1 MKVGRRLLHLVAF
14 LGLAAAAA
22 ISVSRI
28 VQPAMTRDL
37 VLVAVVAAVAG
48 APGLIHRRLLP
59 LSLVLLPV
67 GLYAVIRMAVPLPAE
82 IDGWQAQYRFYTGEF
97 QYGIAAYAND
107 IFPLTLAGVPGLKL
121 LILGWEFVV
130 VGVAATLTLGGRRP
144 LLGAGMLLAVLGASL
159 TVDASSGDRLL
170 AGAFL
175 LLTVLV
181 LVTAQGLSRRRW
193 GLRDALAGLGLGGI
207 GFVVALVVLSSQPGL
222 AHQGWQDWKEW
233 DPFGPGSGGGTVFNW
248 RQNYPRLLDPGN
260 NEPVMRVTSPLPTYW
275 KATTLE
281 AFTGNGW
288 ASNAT
293 FSYRVPEGAGPQ
305 PIQVPE
311 PLPAGDEVVLRFELS
326 GVTTSY
332 LFTGGRPTSLTV
344 DDLSLAP
351 HLGIRRGPPA
361 VWASE
366 TGALSTSRTIEPPMS
381 YRLTAVIPR
390 VRPEQL
396 VGLGSDYPS
405 DYQEAYLT
413 LPMFPA
419 EQVRQDPALEQE
431 WKTTWSPRY
440 ENDEFRDIYAL
451 NRNIIGD
458 ATDPYEQ
465 TILIERYLR
474 GQFRYSLLVP
484 PSSFAS
490 PIAAFLFDTHT
501 GYCQHFAGAMALL
514 LRLNG
519 IPSRVAVGFI
529 TGNLVDTQTYEVTT
543 NNAHAWVEAYFPG
556 QGWLPF
562 DPTPGRTLP
571 LAGASSTS
579 PGFAD
584 PFPHDRANTDVT
596 TTPSAPDRRDRVPE
610 DAGAP
615 GAKATRV
622 SLLARVLVPLAG
634 VLAFATILAV
644 WPALR
649 RRVRERGLRKDAA
662 ADRLAASVRLLRAD
676 LADWGLPVTNASTLD
691 EVAVMAGSTAAD
703 ILSPVA
709 ERAQA
714 VFFGGYA
721 ASNSDVR
728 TAERARHR
736 VVTGLREERNWVW
749 TVCAWYGLSGIAR
762 RVSVR
767 VAGIRVVGTHIVWM
781 RRSAAS

>member
-1 MKVGRRLLHLVAF
+1 MRIGRRLLHLAAF
-14 LGLAAAAA
+14 LGLAAATA

-28 VQPAMTRDL
+28 VQPAITRDL
-37 VLVAVVAAVAG
+37 VLVAALAVVAG
-48 APGLIHRRLLP
+48 APGLIHRRLSP
-59 LSLVLLPV
+59 LSLALLPL
-67 GLYAVIRMAVPLPAE
+67 GLYVVIRLAVPLPRE

-97 QYGIAAYAND
+97 QYGIGAYAND

-144 LLGAGMLLAVLGASL
+144 LLGSGMLLAVLGASL
-159 TVDASSGDRLL
+159 TVDASSGDRFL
-170 AGAFL
+170 AVAFL

-193 GLRDALAGLGLGGI
+193 GAWDALAGLGLGGVGI
-207 GFVVALVVLSSQPGL
+207 VVALVVLSSQPGL
-222 AHQGWQDWKEW
+222 VHQGWEDWKEW

-281 AFTGNGW
+281 AFTGSGW

-293 FSYRVPEGAGPQ
+293 FSYRVPEGVGPR
-305 PIQVPE
+305 PIHVPE
-311 PLPAGDEVVLRFELS
+311 PRPPGDEVTLRFELS

-332 LFTGGRPTSLTV
+332 LFSGGRPTSLTL
-344 DDLSLAP
+344 DSP
-351 HLGIRRGPPA
+351 SP

-366 TGALSTSRTIEPPMS
+366 TGALSTSQTIEPPMS
-381 YRLTAVIPR
+381 YQLTAVIPR
-390 VRPEQL
+390 ARPKQL
-396 VGLGSDYPS
+396 VGLGRDYPS
-405 DYQEAYLT
+405 DYQDAYLVV
-413 LPMFPA
+413 PMPPA
-419 EQVRQDPALEQE
+419 KQVRQNPSLEQE
-431 WKTTWSPRY
+431 WRTTWSPRY
-440 ENDEFRDIYAL
+440 ENDEFRDIYTL
-451 NRNIIGD
+451 NRTIVGD

-465 TILIERYLR
+465 TLRIERYLR
-474 GQFRYSLLVP
+474 THFRYSLLVP
-484 PSSFAS
+484 PSRFSS

-529 TGNLVDTQTYEVTT
+529 TGSLVGTQTYEVTT
-543 NNAHAWVEAYFPG
+543 NNAHSWVEAYFPG
-556 QGWLPF
+556 QRWLPF
-562 DPTPGRTLP
+562 DPTPGRALP

-579 PGFAD
+579 PGFTD
-584 PFPHDRANTDVT
+584 PFPHDQPNTGVT
-596 TTPSAPDRRDRVPE
+596 TAPTVPDARDRLPE
-610 DAGAP
+610 DIRAP
-615 GAKATRV
+615 GAKAAGV
-622 SLLARVLVPLAG
+622 SVLARVLVPLAG
-634 VLAFATILAV
+634 VFVLAAILAA

-649 RRVRERGLRKDAA
+649 RRVRARGLHRGTPAE
-662 ADRLAASVRLLRAD
+662 RLAASVRLMRAD

-703 ILSPVA
+703 ILSPIA

-721 ASNSDVR
+721 ASSGDVR
-728 TAERARHR
+728 AAERARRR
-736 VVTGLREERNWVW
+736 VVAGLRRERNWLW

-762 RVSVR
+762 RLSNR
-767 VAGIRVVGTHIVWM
+767 VAGTHVVWM
-781 RRSAAS
+781 RRSPAS

>member
-1 MKVGRRLLHLVAF
+1 MRIGRRLLHLVAF
-14 LGLAAAAA
+14 FGLAAATA

-28 VQPAMTRDL
+28 MQPAVARDL
-37 VLVAVVAAVAG
+37 VLVAALAAAAG
-48 APGLIHRRLLP
+48 APGLIHRRLSP
-59 LSLVLLPV
+59 LSLALLPL
-67 GLYAVIRMAVPLPAE
+67 GLYLVIRLTVPLPPE
-82 IDGWQAQYRFYTGEF
+82 IDGWQAQYRFYAGEF
-97 QYGIAAYAND
+97 QYGVAAYAND

-121 LILGWEFVV
+121 LILVWEFVV
-130 VGVAATLTLGGRRP
+130 VGVAATLTFGGRRP
-144 LLGAGMLLAVLGASL
+144 LLGAGMLLAVFGASL
-159 TVDASSGDRLL
+159 TVDASLGDRFL

-193 GLRDALAGLGLGGI
+193 GARDALGGLGLGGI
-207 GFVVALVVLSSQPGL
+207 GIVVALVVLAGQPGL
-222 AHQGWQDWKEW
+222 AHQGWEDWKEW

-288 ASNAT
+288 ASNAA
-293 FSYRVPEGAGPQ
+293 FSYRVPDGVGAR

-311 PLPAGDEVVLRFELS
+311 PTPPGGDVVLRFELS

-332 LFTGGRPTSLTV
+332 LFSGGRPTSLTF
-344 DDLSLAP
+344 DNPSP
-351 HLGIRRGPPA
+351 

-366 TGALSTSRTIEPPMS
+366 TGALSTSQTIEPPMT

-396 VGLGSDYPS
+396 MGLGRDYPS
-405 DYQEAYLT
+405 DYQDAYLM

-419 EQVRQDPALEQE
+419 ELVRQNPSLEQE
-431 WKTTWSPRY
+431 WKTTRSPRY

-451 NRNIIGD
+451 NRTVVGD

-465 TILIERYLR
+465 TLRIERYLR
-474 GQFRYSLLVP
+474 SQFRYSLLVP
-484 PSSFAS
+484 PSSFSS

-543 NNAHAWVEAYFPG
+543 NNAHSWVEAYFPG

-562 DPTPGRTLP
+562 DPTPGRSLP

-584 PFPHDRANTDVT
+584 PFPHDQSNTGVT
-596 TTPSAPDRRDRVPE
+596 TTPTVPDARDRLPQ
-610 DAGAP
+610 DIGAP
-615 GAKATRV
+615 GAKTAGV
-622 SLLARVLVPLAG
+622 SLFSRVLWPLAG
-634 VLAFATILAV
+634 LFALSAILAA

-649 RRVRERGLRKDAA
+649 RRVRERGLRKGTAA
-662 ADRLAASVRLLRAD
+662 ERLAASVRLLSAD
-676 LADWGLPVTNASTLD
+676 LAGWGLPVTNASTLD
-691 EVAVMAGSTAAD
+691 EVAVMAGSAAAG

-721 ASNSDVR
+721 ASSGDVR
-728 TAERARHR
+728 AAERARR
-736 VVTGLREERNWVW
+736 LVITGLRRDRNWVW

-762 RVSVR
+762 RLSIR
-767 VAGIRVVGTHIVWM
+767 VAGTHVVWL
-781 RRSAAS
+781 RRSTRRERTA

>member
-1 MKVGRRLLHLVAF
+1 MKIGRRLLHLVAF
-14 LGLAAAAA
+14 LGLAAATA

-28 VQPAMTRDL
+28 VQPAIRRDL
-37 VLVAVVAAVAG
+37 VLVAALAVVAG

-59 LSLVLLPV
+59 LSLVLLPLGWYV
-67 GLYAVIRMAVPLPAE
+67 VIRLAVPLPPE

-121 LILGWEFVV
+121 LLLGWEFVV

-144 LLGAGMLLAVLGASL
+144 LLGAGMLLAALGASL
-159 TVDASSGDRLL
+159 TVDASSGDRLI

-193 GLRDALAGLGLGGI
+193 GVGDALAGLGLGGI
-207 GFVVALVVLSSQPGL
+207 GIVVALVVLSSQPGL
-222 AHQGWQDWKEW
+222 VHQGWQDWKEW

-293 FSYRVPEGAGPQ
+293 FSYRVPDGVGPRS
-305 PIQVPE
+305 IHVPE
-311 PLPAGDEVVLRFELS
+311 LRPPGDEVILRFELS

-332 LFTGGRPTSLTV
+332 LFSGGRPTSLTL
-344 DDLSLAP
+344 DSP
-351 HLGIRRGPPA
+351 NP

-396 VGLGSDYPS
+396 VGLGKDYPS
-405 DYQEAYLT
+405 DYREAYLM

-419 EQVRQDPALEQE
+419 EQVRQNPSLEQE
-431 WKTTWSPRY
+431 WNTTWSPRY

-451 NRNIIGD
+451 NRTIVGD

-465 TILIERYLR
+465 TIRIERYLR
-474 GQFRYSLLVP
+474 THFRYSLLVP
-484 PSSFAS
+484 PSPFSS

-543 NNAHAWVEAYFPG
+543 NNAHSWVEAYFPG

-562 DPTPGRTLP
+562 DPTPGRALP

-579 PGFAD
+579 PGFTD
-584 PFPHDRANTDVT
+584 PFPHDKPNTGAT
-596 TTPSAPDRRDRVPE
+596 TAPTVPDARDRLRE
-610 DAGAP
+610 DVRAP
-615 GAKATRV
+615 GAKTAGV
-622 SLLARVLVPLAG
+622 SVLSRVLVPLAG
-634 VLAFATILAV
+634 ALALAAILAA
-644 WPALR
+644 WAALR
-649 RRVRERGLRKDAA
+649 RRVRERGLHRGTAA
-662 ADRLAASVRLLRAD
+662 ERLAASVRLLRAD

-691 EVAVMAGSTAAD
+691 EVAVMAGSAAAGV
-703 ILSPVA
+703 LSPVA
-709 ERAQA
+709 EWAQA

-728 TAERARHR
+728 TAERARRR
-736 VVTGLREERNWVW
+736 VVTGLRQERNWLW

-762 RVSVR
+762 RLSDR
-767 VAGIRVVGTHIVWM
+767 VAGTHVVWM
-781 RRSAAS
+781 RRSQAS